1 MASSTKNKLGIK
13 GWFFG
18 GRYVVER
25 YAYLI
30 HRISGIG
37 ILVYFIAH
45 IFVTGSR
52 VGGPEKWQATMES
65 FQTPLFKFGEYL
77 VFAAFAFHALNGLRL
92 FLHELG
98 FLIGKP
104 ERPVFPYKTSIHH
117 QRPWLVVLMIVAA
130 LLIVVGGLDFYILGE

>member
-1 MASSTKNKLGIK
+1 MASTPKNKLGIR
-13 GWFFG
+13 GWVCG

-25 YAYLI
+25 YAYII

-37 ILVYFIAH
+37 ILVYFILH

-52 VGGPEKWQATMES
+52 VGGPEKWHSTMS
-65 FQTPLFKFGEYL
+65 FFETPLFKFGEYL

-92 FLHELG
+92 FFSELG

-104 ERPVFPYKTSIHH
+104 ARPVFPYKTSIHH
-117 QRPWLVVLMIVAA
+117 QRPWLIVLMILAA
-130 LLIVVGGLDFYILGE
+130 LFIVVGGLDFYILGE